1 MRWAVRSGRPLTP
14 GSAMA
19 SKKDGSAGSII
30 APVAPAEAMNA
41 LDDKPGGITKASLK
55 GEPPPKITT
64 AKISAPDFKPSTAEE
79 AKSKEVKLTWIEIE
93 LLDKT
98 GAPVAGVPYEVKMK
112 DGTVARGTL
121 NEMGMAR
128 VEDVEEGTC
137 DVTFPE
143 YAPSSWAKK

>member
-1 MRWAVRSGRPLTP
+1 
-14 GSAMA
+14 MA

-30 APVAPAEAMNA
+30 APVAPAEAIDA
-41 LDDKPGGITKASLK
+41 LDEKPGGVTKASLS
-55 GEPPPKITT
+55 GQAPPKIKV
-64 AKISAPDFKPSTAEE
+64 AKIAAPDFKPPTADE

-93 LLDKT
+93 LLDKS
-98 GAPVAGVPYEVKMK
+98 GAPVAGAPYEIKMK

-121 NEMGMAR
+121 NEKGMAR

-137 DVTFPE
+137 EVTFPE